1 MYSQTAESFS
11 LINDKEGFLRVLEE
25 IADASPSKKDFRI
38 RDLIGHLPSVKRYA
52 DKTQA
57 EIVRVI
63 IRDTLTLPE
72 TDDRIIKSLRCGFK
86 WSYAE
91 RS

>member
-11 LINDKEGFLRVLEE
+11 LINDKEGFLRVYDE
-25 IADASPSKKDFRI
+25 IADASPPTADFRI

-72 TDDRIIKSLRCGFK
+72 NHDRIIKTLRCGFR
-86 WSYAE
+86 WNYAK
-91 RS
+91 RF